1 MKQKGQERF
10 KGLDNW
16 VKKQRGELEEFNKNR
31 DLYLSV
37 HNHNSK
43 TNSGNFKM
51 TEERKQRLKEVG
63 IHGEASDREKRQ
75 WRFEE
80 TFKKN
85 YEALKAYKQEHGK
98 YLFHLSRH

>member
-1 MKQKGQERF
+1 
-10 KGLDNW
+10 
-16 VKKQRGELEEFNKNR
+16 
-31 DLYLSV
+31 
-37 HNHNSK
+37 
-43 TNSGNFKM
+43 M